1 MPLRH
6 RRKTGIMRRKNHDT
20 ERAMIDSAAYTF
32 IATAAAGLEGL
43 CKRELLR
50 LGFEDAR
57 AELGG
62 VRFTA
67 TLSQAFRACLWLS
80 CADRVL
86 LVLAEGECRTF
97 EELFQLVKAAP
108 ISELLPQDATT
119 PVSGR
124 CARSQLMSVRDCQ
137 AITKKAMVE
146 HMLAAYHVRA
156 LPETGARYQVDIALH
171 GDVARLTLDLCGDAL
186 NRRGYRTWNGEAPL
200 RETAAA
206 ALVTLSGWRGDTP
219 LHDPCCGTGT
229 LLIEAAFRAAHHA
242 PGLARAFDMEKWARV
257 DSGALKALRAE
268 AQAQYD
274 PGLIP
279 AISGSDINPEAL
291 VLARRHIRQAGLE
304 GKINV
309 FQKDLRDL
317 QLQEKDICFL
327 TNPPYGER
335 LGDRKQCES
344 LYRAMKP
351 LVARH
356 PGSRLCVITS
366 HPGFERVAG
375 MRAQK
380 KTRLYNGRLE
390 CNFMRF

>member
-1 MPLRH
+1 
-6 RRKTGIMRRKNHDT
+6 
-20 ERAMIDSAAYTF
+20 MIDESKRTY
-32 IATAAAGLEGL
+32 IATAAFGLEGL
-43 CKRELLR
+43 CKRELQH

-57 AELGG
+57 AENGG

-67 TLSQAFRACLWLS
+67 TYPEAFNACLWLS

-86 LVLAEGECRTF
+86 LVMAEGECRTF
-97 EELFQLVKAAP
+97 EALFQLAKAAP
-108 ISELLPQDATT
+108 WSEVLPRDAAI

-137 AITKKAMVE
+137 AITKKAIVE
-146 HMLAAYHVRA
+146 HMLAAFHTRA
-156 LPETGARYQVDIALH
+156 LPETGPRFQVDVAVH
-171 GDVARLTLDLCGDAL
+171 GDVARLTVDLCGDAL

-200 RETAAA
+200 RETMAA
-206 ALVTLSGWRGDTP
+206 ALVTLSGWHGEEP

-229 LLIEAAFRAAHHA
+229 LLIEAAFRAARRA
-242 PGLARAFDMEKWARV
+242 PGLTREFDLEKWPYA
-257 DSGALKALRAE
+257 DANALKALREDAR
-268 AQAQYD
+268 ARYD
-274 PGLIP
+274 PARIP
-279 AISGSDINPEAL
+279 EISGSDISGEAL
-291 VLARRHIRQAGLE
+291 TLARRHIRQAGLE
-304 GKINV
+304 GKIRV
-309 FQKDLRDL
+309 FEKDLRDL
-317 QLQEKDICFL
+317 QLQQENVCFL

-351 LVARH
+351 LLARH

-375 MRAQK
+375 LHARK

>member
-1 MPLRH
+1 
-6 RRKTGIMRRKNHDT
+6 
-20 ERAMIDSAAYTF
+20 MIDDSKHTF
-32 IATAAAGLEGL
+32 IATAAAGLEGV
-43 CKRELLR
+43 CKRELLH
-50 LGFEDAR
+50 LGFDDAR
-57 AELGG
+57 AELGC

-67 TLSQAFRACLWLS
+67 DFPGAFRACLWLGS
-80 CADRVL
+80 ADRVL
-86 LVLAEGECRTF
+86 LVMAEGECRTF
-97 EELFQLVKAAP
+97 EELFQLVRSAPFSEVLPRDAA
-108 ISELLPQDATT
+108 I

-137 AITKKAMVE
+137 AITKKAIVE
-146 HMLAAYHVRA
+146 HMRSAYHTSA
-156 LPETGARYQVDIALH
+156 LPESGPRYQVDVALH
-171 GDVARLTLDLCGDAL
+171 GDVARITIDLCGDAL

-229 LLIEAAFRAAHHA
+229 LLIEAAFRAAHRA
-242 PGLARAFDMEKWARV
+242 PGLTRGFDVERWPRV
-257 DSGALKALRAE
+257 DAAALERIREE
-268 AQAQYD
+268 AKKQYD
-274 PGLIP
+274 PARIP

-291 VLARRHIRQAGLE
+291 ELARRHIHQAGLE
-304 GKINV
+304 GRIRV
-309 FQKDLRDL
+309 FQRDLRDL
-317 QLQEKDICFL
+317 QLEEKEICFL

-335 LGDRKQCES
+335 LGDRKQCEA
-344 LYRAMKP
+344 LYRQMKP
-351 LVARH
+351 LLQRH

-375 MRAQK
+375 LRAVK

>member
-1 MPLRH
+1 
-6 RRKTGIMRRKNHDT
+6 
-20 ERAMIDSAAYTF
+20 MIDTAAHTF
-32 IATAAAGLEGL
+32 IATAAFGLEGI

-50 LGFEDAR
+50 LGFSDAR

-67 TLSQAFRACLWLS
+67 DWPGAFRACLWLS

-97 EELFQLVKAAP
+97 EELFQLAKNAPCGDLMPRDAAM
-108 ISELLPQDATT
+108 

-137 AITKKAMVE
+137 AIVKKAIVE
-146 HMLAAYHVRA
+146 HMKRAYHTDT
-156 LPETGARYQVDIALH
+156 LPETGPRYQIDVALH
-171 GDVARLTLDLCGDAL
+171 GDVARITADLCGDAL

-229 LLIEAAFRAAHHA
+229 LLIEAAFRAAGRA
-242 PGLARAFDMEKWARV
+242 PGLTRAFDMERWPRV
-257 DSGALKALRAE
+257 DADALRALREE
-268 AQAQYD
+268 ARRQYD
-274 PGLIP
+274 LARLP
-279 AISGSDINPEAL
+279 AISGSDIDENAL
-291 VLARRHIRQAGLE
+291 TLARRHIRQAGLE
-304 GKINV
+304 GKIEV
-309 FQKDLRDL
+309 FRRDLRDL
-317 QLQEKDICFL
+317 QLNRENVCFL

-344 LYRAMKP
+344 LYHAMKP
-351 LVARH
+351 LMARH

-375 MRAQK
+375 LRAQK

-390 CNFMRF
+390 CNFMRFSLTE

>member
-1 MPLRH
+1 
-6 RRKTGIMRRKNHDT
+6 
-20 ERAMIDSAAYTF
+20 MIDDTKRTF

-43 CKRELLR
+43 CKRELLH

-67 TLSQAFRACLWLS
+67 DFARAFQACLWLS

-86 LVLAEGECRTF
+86 LVMAEGECRSF
-97 EELFQLVKAAP
+97 EELFQLVKRAPFSQVLPRDAA
-108 ISELLPQDATT
+108 I

-137 AITKKAMVE
+137 AITKKAIVE
-146 HMLAAYHVRA
+146 HMQSAFHTHT
-156 LPETGARYQVDIALH
+156 LPETGPRYQVDVALH
-171 GDVARLTLDLCGDAL
+171 NDIARVTIDLCGDAL

-229 LLIEAAFRAAHHA
+229 LLIEAAFRAARRA
-242 PGLARAFDMEKWARV
+242 PGLTRAFDVENWPYV
-257 DSGALKALRAE
+257 DANALRDARE
-268 AQAQYD
+268 DARRRYD
-274 PGLIP
+274 PSLIP
-279 AISGSDINPEAL
+279 VIRGSDISAEAL
-291 VLARRHIRQAGLE
+291 TLARRHIRQAGLE
-304 GKINV
+304 GKIEV
-309 FQKDLRDL
+309 FQKDLREL
-317 QLQEKDICFL
+317 QLQERDICFL

-335 LGDRKQCES
+335 LGDIKQCEA
-344 LYRAMKP
+344 LYRQMKP
-351 LVARH
+351 LIARH

-375 MRAQK
+375 MKAQK

>member
-1 MPLRH
+1 
-6 RRKTGIMRRKNHDT
+6 
-20 ERAMIDSAAYTF
+20 MIDTNTYTF
-32 IATAAAGLEGL
+32 IATAAAGLEGVT
-43 CKRELLR
+43 KRELLH
-50 LGFEDAR
+50 LGFEDAK

-67 TLSQAFRACLWLS
+67 TWPEAFRACLWLS
-80 CADRVL
+80 TADRVL
-86 LVLAEGECRTF
+86 WVAAEGECRSF
-97 EELFQLVKAAP
+97 EELFQLAKAAP
-108 ISELLPQDATT
+108 WSDVLPRDAAM

-137 AITKKAMVE
+137 AITKKALVE
-146 HMLAAYHVRA
+146 HMRSAYHTA
-156 LPETGARYQVDIALH
+156 TLPETGPRYQVDVALH
-171 GDVARLTLDLCGDAL
+171 GDVARLTVDLCGDAL

-206 ALVTLSGWRGDTP
+206 ALVRLSGWRGDTP

-229 LLIEAAFRAAHHA
+229 LLIEAAFYAAHRA
-242 PGLARAFDMEKWARV
+242 PGLTRAFDMEKWPRV
-257 DSGALKALRAE
+257 DANALRDIREDARR
-268 AQAQYD
+268 QYD

-279 AISGSDINPEAL
+279 QISGSDIDPEAL
-291 VLARRHIRQAGLE
+291 KLAQRHIRQAGLE
-304 GKINV
+304 GKIKV

-317 QLQEKDICFL
+317 QLDAEDLTFL

-344 LYRAMKP
+344 LYKAMKP
-351 LVARH
+351 LMARH
-356 PGSRLCVITS
+356 PGCRLNVITS

-375 MRAQK
+375 MKAFK

-390 CNFMRF
+390 CAFMRF

>member
-1 MPLRH
+1 
-6 RRKTGIMRRKNHDT
+6 
-20 ERAMIDSAAYTF
+20 MIDNSTYTF
-32 IATAAAGLEGL
+32 IVTAAFGLEGL

-50 LGFEDAR
+50 LGFEDAK

-62 VRFTA
+62 VRFSA
-67 TLSQAFRACLWLS
+67 TLPEAFRACLWLS

-86 LVLAEGECRTF
+86 LIMAEGECRTF
-97 EELFQLVKAAP
+97 EELFQLVRAAP
-108 ISELLPQDATT
+108 FSRLLPRDAAI

-124 CARSQLMSVRDCQ
+124 CARSRLMSVRDCQ
-137 AITKKAMVE
+137 AITKKAIVA
-146 HMLAAYHVRA
+146 HLQAAFHTQT
-156 LPETGARYQVDIALH
+156 LPETGPRFQVDVALH
-171 GDVARLTLDLCGDAL
+171 GDVARVTLDLCGDAL

-206 ALVTLSGWRGDTP
+206 ALVTLSGWQGDTP

-229 LLIEAAFRAAHHA
+229 LLIEAAYRAARRA
-242 PGLARAFDMEKWARV
+242 PGLTRAFDVERWPCV
-257 DSGALKALRAE
+257 DAEALKALRAD
-268 AQAQYD
+268 ARAQYD

-279 AISGSDINPEAL
+279 PISGSDISEDAL
-291 VLARRHIRQAGLE
+291 ELARRHIRQADLQGRIE
-304 GKINV
+304 V
-309 FQKDLRDL
+309 FRKDLRDL
-317 QLQEKDICFL
+317 QLPRQNVCFL

-335 LGDRKQCES
+335 MGDRKQCES

-351 LVARH
+351 LLARH

-375 MRAQK
+375 LTARK